1 MAENTYSALK
11 ESGYAPEQELSVRRI
26 VATSELG
33 KRYHLN
39 VSQSMRSSLFQIDD
53 YIVTEGKR
61 CDKLVLVEKAEDNW
75 AEIFVELKGVDVIS
89 GVEQLKACLTNP
101 LFKHITNKEL
111 RARIIAQ
118 SFPSN
123 KSNPMMEKAK
133 IEFRQKF
140 HCDLRGLKN
149 GQQDSI

>member
-1 MAENTYSALK
+1 MAENTYSSLK
-11 ESGYAPEQELSVRRI
+11 ESGYTPELELSVRKI

-39 VSQSMRSSLFQIDD
+39 ISLSKRSTLFQIDGH
-53 YIVTEGKR
+53 IISEGKR
-61 CDKLVLVEKAEDNW
+61 CDKLLLVEKSKDDW
-75 AEIFVELKGVDVIS
+75 AEIFVELKGVDVTS
-89 GVEQLKACLTNP
+89 GIDQLKACLENP
-101 LFKHITNKEL
+101 LFKHLTNKEI

-123 KSNPMMEKAK
+123 KSNPLMEKAK
-133 IEFRQKF
+133 IVFRQKY
-140 HCDLRGLKN
+140 HCDLRGMKN

>member
-1 MAENTYSALK
+1 MADSTYSSLK
-11 ESGYAPEQELSVRRI
+11 ESGYTPELELSARKI

-39 VSQSMRSSLFQIDD
+39 VSQSKRSSLFQIDG
-53 YIVTEGKR
+53 YIISGGKR
-61 CDKLVLVEKAEDNW
+61 CDKLVLIEKGEDNW
-75 AEIFVELKGVDVIS
+75 AEVFVELKGVDVAS
-89 GVEQLKACLTNP
+89 GIDQLKACLENP
-101 LFKHITNKEL
+101 LFKHLTNKEL

-123 KSNPMMEKAK
+123 KSNPIMEKAK
-133 IEFRQKF
+133 IEFRQKY
-140 HCDLRGLKN
+140 HCDLRGMKN

>member
-11 ESGYAPEQELSVRRI
+11 ESGYAPEQELSIRKI

-39 VSQSMRSSLFQIDD
+39 VSQSKRTSLFQIDG
-53 YIVTEGKR
+53 YIVSEGKR
-61 CDKLVLVEKAEDNW
+61 CDKLVLVEKAKDNW
-75 AEIFVELKGVDVIS
+75 AEIFVELKGVDIAS
-89 GVEQLKACLTNP
+89 GVEQLRACLNNP
-101 LFKHITNKEL
+101 LFKHLTNKEL

-123 KSNPMMEKAK
+123 KSNPVMEKAK
-133 IEFRQKF
+133 IEFRQKY
-140 HCDLRGLKN
+140 HCDLRGMKN

>member
-11 ESGYAPEQELSVRRI
+11 ESGYAPEQELSIRKI

-39 VSQSMRSSLFQIDD
+39 VSQSKRSSLFQVDG
-53 YIVTEGKR
+53 YIVSEGKR
-61 CDKLVLVEKAEDNW
+61 CDKLVLVEKAKDNW
-75 AEIFVELKGVDVIS
+75 AEIFVELKGVDIAS
-89 GVEQLKACLTNP
+89 GVEQMRACLDNS
-101 LFKHITNKEL
+101 LFKHLTNKEL

-123 KSNPMMEKAK
+123 KSNPVMEKAK
-133 IEFRQKF
+133 IEFRQKY
-140 HCDLRGLKN
+140 HCDLRGMKN

>member
-1 MAENTYSALK
+1 MADSTYSSLK
-11 ESGYAPEQELSVRRI
+11 ESGYTPELELSARKI

-39 VSQSMRSSLFQIDD
+39 VSQSKHSSLFQIDG
-53 YIVTEGKR
+53 YIISGGKR
-61 CDKLVLVEKAEDNW
+61 CDKLVLIEKGEDNW
-75 AEIFVELKGVDVIS
+75 AEVFVELKGVDVAS
-89 GVEQLKACLTNP
+89 GIDQLKACLENP
-101 LFKHITNKEL
+101 LFKHLTNKEL

-123 KSNPMMEKAK
+123 KSNPIMEKAK
-133 IEFRQKF
+133 IEFRQKY
-140 HCDLRGLKN
+140 HCDLRGMKN

>member
-11 ESGYAPEQELSVRRI
+11 ESGYAPEQELSIRKI

-39 VSQSMRSSLFQIDD
+39 VSQSKRSSLFQVDG
-53 YIVTEGKR
+53 YIVSEGKR
-61 CDKLVLVEKAEDNW
+61 CDKLALVEKAKDNW
-75 AEIFVELKGVDVIS
+75 AEIFVELKGVDIAS
-89 GVEQLKACLTNP
+89 GVEQLRACLDNS
-101 LFKHITNKEL
+101 LFKHLTNKEL

-123 KSNPMMEKAK
+123 KSNPVMEKAK
-133 IEFRQKF
+133 IEFRQKY
-140 HCDLRGLKN
+140 HCDLRGMKN

>member
-11 ESGYAPEQELSVRRI
+11 ESGYAPEQELSIRKI

-39 VSQSMRSSLFQIDD
+39 VSQSKRTSLFQVDG
-53 YIVTEGKR
+53 YIVSEGKR
-61 CDKLVLVEKAEDNW
+61 CDKLVLVEKAKDNW
-75 AEIFVELKGVDVIS
+75 AEIFVELKGVDIAS
-89 GVEQLKACLTNP
+89 GVEQLRACLDNP
-101 LFKHITNKEL
+101 LFKNLTNKEL
-111 RARIIAQ
+111 RARIIAL

-123 KSNPMMEKAK
+123 KSNPVMEKAK
-133 IEFRQKF
+133 IEFRQKY
-140 HCDLRGLKN
+140 HCDLRGMKN

>member
-11 ESGYAPEQELSVRRI
+11 ESGYAPEQELSIRKI

-39 VSQSMRSSLFQIDD
+39 VSQSKRSSLFQVDG
-53 YIVTEGKR
+53 YIVSEGKR
-61 CDKLVLVEKAEDNW
+61 CDKLVLVEKAKDNW
-75 AEIFVELKGVDVIS
+75 AEIFVELKGVDIAS
-89 GVEQLKACLTNP
+89 GVEQLRACLDNS
-101 LFKHITNKEL
+101 LFKHLTNKEL

-123 KSNPMMEKAK
+123 KSNPVMEKAK
-133 IEFRQKF
+133 IEFRQKY
-140 HCDLRGLKN
+140 HCDLRGMKN

>member
-11 ESGYAPEQELSVRRI
+11 ESGYAPEQELSIRKI
-26 VATSELG
+26 VATSEFG

-39 VSQSMRSSLFQIDD
+39 VSQSKRTSLFQVDG
-53 YIVTEGKR
+53 YIVFEGKR
-61 CDKLVLVEKAEDNW
+61 CDKLVLVEKAKDNW
-75 AEIFVELKGVDVIS
+75 AEIFVELKGVDIAS
-89 GVEQLKACLTNP
+89 GVEQLRACLDNP
-101 LFKHITNKEL
+101 FFKHLTNKEL

-123 KSNPMMEKAK
+123 KSNPVMEKAK
-133 IEFRQKF
+133 IEFRQKY
-140 HCDLRGLKN
+140 HCDLRGMKN